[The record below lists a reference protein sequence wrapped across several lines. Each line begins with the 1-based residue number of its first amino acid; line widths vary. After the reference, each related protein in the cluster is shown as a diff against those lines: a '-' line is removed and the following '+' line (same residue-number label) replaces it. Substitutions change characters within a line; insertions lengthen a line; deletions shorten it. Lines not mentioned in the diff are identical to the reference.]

1 MVALQIDST
10 TFCFALLIPVRNRD
24 CCSSS
29 QCVTSLLHPICIIS
43 PPIFFSVLSK
53 VQKWKWLGSVGIVAE
68 LSEGRECMDIMALN
82 NTRSILRHPLRMND
96 CAVAVV
102 VHYFPSPQP
111 DGPQ

>member
-1 MVALQIDST
+1 
-10 TFCFALLIPVRNRD
+10 
-24 CCSSS
+24 
-29 QCVTSLLHPICIIS
+29 
-43 PPIFFSVLSK
+43 
-53 VQKWKWLGSVGIVAE
+53 VGIVAE